1 MNKVVDKTAEFFQ
14 ILDNTKKSLDDSMVK
29 TTGKIEMLQ
38 EIKEFFVNSGLK
50 VVAEEAQAPN
60 EAAEA
65 TKNSTIHFS
74 SAQSCNAFLIRCVFL
89 NGPVGIIII

>member
-1 MNKVVDKTAEFFQ
+1 MNKVVDKTTEFFQ

-29 TTGKIEMLQ
+29 TNGKIEMLQ

-65 TKNSTIHFS
+65 TENDTTVP
-74 SAQSCNAFLIRCVFL
+74 AEEAE
-89 NGPVGIIII
+89 

>member
-1 MNKVVDKTAEFFQ
+1 MNKVVDKTTEFFQ
-14 ILDNTKKSLDDSMVK
+14 ILDSTKKSLDDSMVK

-60 EAAEA
+60 DAAGA
-65 TKNSTIHFS
+65 TEKDTTVP
-74 SAQSCNAFLIRCVFL
+74 AKEVK
-89 NGPVGIIII
+89 

>member
-1 MNKVVDKTAEFFQ
+1 MNKVVDKTAEFF
-14 ILDNTKKSLDDSMVK
+14 LFLYNTKKGLDDSMVK

-65 TKNSTIHFS
+65 TENDTTVP
-74 SAQSCNAFLIRCVFL
+74 AEEAE
-89 NGPVGIIII
+89 

>member
-1 MNKVVDKTAEFFQ
+1 MNKVVDKTTEFFQ

-29 TTGKIEMLQ
+29 TNGKIEMLQ

-65 TKNSTIHFS
+65 TENDTT
-74 SAQSCNAFLIRCVFL
+74 V
-89 NGPVGIIII
+89 PVKEAE